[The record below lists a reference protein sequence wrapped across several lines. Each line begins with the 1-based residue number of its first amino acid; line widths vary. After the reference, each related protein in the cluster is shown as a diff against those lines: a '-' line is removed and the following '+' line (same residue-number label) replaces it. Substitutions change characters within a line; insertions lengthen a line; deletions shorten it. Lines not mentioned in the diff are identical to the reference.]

1 MDTLPPYDDVLE
13 LKRPAIASADEVPHD
28 GSSMIT
34 AKPRAIAPRRFQA
47 RYRRS
52 GTSFSV
58 QDRDLVAALE
68 QVKNTRSAATYGAHA
83 NGADARAKSAATSRG
98 ATTDVPTALGVM
110 VRGLADT
117 VGFKDSLMND
127 NCELEQPIGTRAK
140 TLTIESV
147 KAAFAVKP
155 IESRRLVDVHR
166 RAAELVDEHSLEEN
180 FCIVDLATVK
190 ALFDHHR
197 RKLPRVRPHYAVKC
211 LPDRGIISML
221 AALGAG
227 FDCASQGEVELVTG
241 LGVPA
246 ERIILAHPVKRPCDL
261 RCIAEYSVPYTTF
274 DSVSELHKILAS
286 KVNVK
291 LVLRIRADDPM
302 ARLPLGAKYGAPLN
316 KVNELLSVAALLNLD
331 VAGVSFHVGSSSR
344 NPDAYKN
351 AITYARQIFDQAVSM
366 GFNMHLLDI
375 GGGFTGSFN
384 ADGSVS
390 EAPSNF
396 DRVREAL
403 DEIFPDDG
411 TFPGFQIIDEPGRY
425 FAQAPVTM
433 ACLVY
438 GKREGTTDEGERHLD
453 YYITDGL
460 YGSFNGIIY
469 DGLDLPTYFLQPN
482 KVAPLACDGEE
493 YEKVKISST
502 VYGPTCDSL
511 DCVMRNIPLPELSN
525 GDWLMFPDAGAYTM
539 AGACDFNGILCS
551 KYHCFYVY
559 GDEMART
566 ATERQLE
573 EIVFSNDRPA
583 CVLVQNR

>member
-1 MDTLPPYDDVLE
+1 
-13 LKRPAIASADEVPHD
+13 
-28 GSSMIT
+28 
-34 AKPRAIAPRRFQA
+34 
-47 RYRRS
+47 
-52 GTSFSV
+52 
-58 QDRDLVAALE
+58 
-68 QVKNTRSAATYGAHA
+68 
-83 NGADARAKSAATSRG
+83 
-98 ATTDVPTALGVM
+98 
-110 VRGLADT
+110 
-117 VGFKDSLMND
+117 
-127 NCELEQPIGTRAK
+127 
-140 TLTIESV
+140 
-147 KAAFAVKP
+147 
-155 IESRRLVDVHR
+155 
-166 RAAELVDEHSLEEN
+166 
-180 FCIVDLATVK
+180 
-190 ALFDHHR
+190 
-197 RKLPRVRPHYAVKC
+197 
-211 LPDRGIISML
+211 ML

-227 FDCASQGEVELVTG
+227 FDCASQGEVELVTS
-241 LGVPA
+241 LGVPT

-261 RCIAEYSVPYTTF
+261 RCIAEHGVPYTTF

-286 KVNVK
+286 KVKVK

-302 ARLPLGAKYGAPLN
+302 ARLPLGAKYGAPLD

-344 NPDAYKN
+344 NPDAYRN
-351 AITYARQIFDQAVSM
+351 AITYARQIFDQATSM
-366 GFNMHLLDI
+366 GFNMHLLDL

-390 EAPSNF
+390 EAPSDF
-396 DRVREAL
+396 DAVRQAL
-403 DEIFPDDG
+403 DDIFPDDG
-411 TFPGFQIIDEPGRY
+411 VFPGLQIIDEPGRY

-438 GKREGTTDEGERHLD
+438 GKREGTTDDGERHVD

-482 KVAPLACDGEE
+482 KVAPLACDGED

-559 GDEMART
+559 GEEMART
-566 ATERQLE
+566 ATDRQLQ

-583 CVLVQNR
+583 CELVQNR

>member
-1 MDTLPPYDDVLE
+1 MPMP
-13 LKRPAIASADEVPHD
+13 KRRI
-28 GSSMIT
+28 
-34 AKPRAIAPRRFQA
+34 QA

-52 GTSFSV
+52 GASFSV

-68 QVKNTRSAATYGAHA
+68 NIKNTRATASYGNANAYSSATASGVHA
-83 NGADARAKSAATSRG
+83 
-98 ATTDVPTALGVM
+98 DVPTALGVY
-110 VRGLADT
+110 VKGLAHT
-117 VGFKDSLMND
+117 VGFKDSLQNEPD
-127 NCELEQPIGTRAK
+127 AEEVPVPEQPK
-140 TLTIESV
+140 TLTLEHV
-147 KAAFAVKP
+147 YDAFTVETIP
-155 IESRRLVDVHR
+155 SRRLVDVHA
-166 RAAELVDEHSLEEN
+166 RAAELVEKHSLEEN

-190 ALFDHHR
+190 ALYDYHKA
-197 RKLPRVRPHYAVKC
+197 KLPRVRPHFAVKC
-211 LPDRGIISML
+211 LPDRGIISTL

-241 LGVPA
+241 LGVPS

-261 RCIAEYSVPYTTF
+261 RCIAEYEVPYTTF

-286 KVNVK
+286 KVKVK
-291 LVLRIRADDPM
+291 LILRIRADDPM
-302 ARLPLGAKYGAPLN
+302 ARLPLGAKYGAPLD
-316 KVNELLSVAALLNLD
+316 KVSELLSVAALLNLD

-344 NPDAYKN
+344 NPDAYRN
-351 AITYARQIFDQAVSM
+351 AIQFARKIFDEAKEM
-366 GFNMHLLDI
+366 GFNMHLLDL
-375 GGGFTGSFN
+375 GGGFTGSFDAN
-384 ADGSVS
+384 GNVT

-396 DRVREAL
+396 DRVRDAL

-411 TFPGFQIIDEPGRY
+411 TFEGLQIIDEPGRY

-438 GKREGTTDEGERHLD
+438 GTREGTNDAGERHMD

-482 KVAPLACDGEE
+482 KVAPLAGIDNDFDQI
-493 YEKVKISST
+493 KISST

-551 KYHCFYVY
+551 KYLCFYVSS
-559 GDEMART
+559 EKMTST
-566 ATERQLE
+566 ATEKELSDL
-573 EIVFSNDRPA
+573 VYANDRPA
-583 CVLVQNR
+583 CTLVQNR

>member
-1 MDTLPPYDDVLE
+1 MTQGARE
-13 LKRPAIASADEVPHD
+13 
-28 GSSMIT
+28 
-34 AKPRAIAPRRFQA
+34 AKAPRRFQA

-52 GTSFSV
+52 GASFSV
-58 QDRDLVAALE
+58 QDRDLVAALDNIR
-68 QVKNTRSAATYGAHA
+68 NTRGAATYGSGQDFSESFAP
-83 NGADARAKSAATSRG
+83 AAEV
-98 ATTDVPTALGVM
+98 DHVPTALGVY
-110 VRGLADT
+110 VKGLAHT
-117 VGFKDSLMND
+117 IGFKDSLQN
-127 NCELEQPIGTRAK
+127 EPEVEVPVPEHPKALTLEG
-140 TLTIESV
+140 V
-147 KAAFAVKP
+147 CGAFAVEA
-155 IESRRLVDVHR
+155 IASRRMADVHQ
-166 RAAELVDEHSLEEN
+166 RATDLVEKHSLEEN

-190 ALFDHHR
+190 ALFDYHR
-197 RKLPRVRPHYAVKC
+197 VKLPRVRPHYAVKC
-211 LPDRGIISML
+211 LPDRGIISTL

-227 FDCASQGEVELVTG
+227 FDCASQGEVELVTS
-241 LGVPA
+241 LGVPS

-261 RCIAEYSVPYTTF
+261 RCIAEHDVPYTTF

-286 KVNVK
+286 KVKVK

-302 ARLPLGAKYGAPLN
+302 ARLPLGAKYGAPLD
-316 KVNELLSVAALLNLD
+316 KVPELLSVAALLNLD
-331 VAGVSFHVGSSSR
+331 LAGVSFHVGSSSR
-344 NPDAYKN
+344 NPDAYRN
-351 AITYARQIFDQAVSM
+351 AISYARQIFDQAVSM
-366 GFNMHLLDI
+366 GFHMHLLDL

-384 ADGSVS
+384 PDGTVT

-411 TFPGFQIIDEPGRY
+411 TFPGLQIIDEPGRY

-438 GKREGTTDEGERHLD
+438 GKREGTNDAGERHMD

-482 KVAPLACDGEE
+482 KVAPLSHQDEF
-493 YEKVKISST
+493 EKQKISST

-551 KYHCFYVY
+551 KYHCFYVWS
-559 GDEMART
+559 EKMTST
-566 ATERQLE
+566 ATKKELE
-573 EIVFSNDRPA
+573 DLVYQNDRPA
-583 CVLVQNR
+583 CTLVQNR